1 MKLNL
6 FHIFSELVTGIA
18 FISIVLIY
26 GYLSK
31 SFDIATF
38 ENFIKTDS
46 IKTDYSFLK
55 LLGVSILIYYIGF
68 IIDGIGLGMGEL
80 FLDNLLYRKNPSN
93 NNRKK
98 FFREVSEHV
107 LEYRSKQWAYYSCYR
122 NFFLLTFPLL
132 IIVFYYSFKIKGIWF
147 NLLALIIVLIIEV
160 FIVKTLQMLLRLYYS
175 IEESFQ

>member
-18 FISIVLIY
+18 FISIALIY

-38 ENFIKTDS
+38 ENFIKTD
-46 IKTDYSFLK
+46 YSFLK
-55 LLGVSILIYYIGF
+55 LLGASILIYYIGF
-68 IIDGIGLGMGEL
+68 IIDGVGLGVGEL
-80 FLDNLLYRKNPSN
+80 FLDDLLYKRNSID

-98 FFREVSEHV
+98 FFREVPEHV
-107 LEYRSKQWAYYSCYR
+107 FEYRNRQWAYYSCYR
-122 NFFLLTFPLL
+122 NLFLLTIPLL
-132 IIVFYYSFKIKGIWF
+132 IIAVYYLFKIKGIWF
-147 NLLALIIVLIIEV
+147 GLLALIIIVGIQF
-160 FIVKTLQMLLRLYYS
+160 FILKTMRMLLKLYYS